1 MNEET
6 GIATEPLRAAALAA
20 IAQAADLAQLDQVRV
35 RYLGKS
41 GELTVLLKQLGTL
54 PKEARPAAGALINQ
68 AKESVQ
74 GALEGRKSVLEQSAL
89 AARLAAERIDVTLP
103 GRGQRPG
110 GLHPVTRTLRRIE
123 RLFVA
128 Q

>member
-89 AARLAAERIDVTLP
+89 AARLA
-103 GRGQRPG
+103 
-110 GLHPVTRTLRRIE
+110 
-123 RLFVA
+123 
-128 Q
+128 